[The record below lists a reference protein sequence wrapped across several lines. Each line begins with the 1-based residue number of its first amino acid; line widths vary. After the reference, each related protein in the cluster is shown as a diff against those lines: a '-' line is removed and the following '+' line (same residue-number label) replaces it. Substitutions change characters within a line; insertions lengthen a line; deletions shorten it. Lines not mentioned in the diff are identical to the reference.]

1 MFVFVCVLCVF
12 VYMCMS
18 VDGCMRVCV
27 CVCVSV
33 SVCECVFVSDGHLSR
48 ETRFDMRIT
57 HQRANGVGSM
67 AECAAD
73 SWKVELQ
80 MQACLH

>member
-1 MFVFVCVLCVF
+1 MYIYLHIFARLIKYVCMCIS
-12 VYMCMS
+12 VYMHA
-18 VDGCMRVCV
+18 CV
-27 CVCVSV
+27 CVWV
-33 SVCECVFVSDGHLSR
+33 SVCECVFVSDGHLFR
-48 ETRFDMRIT
+48 ESRFDMRIT